1 MYLVDSIPDPMT
13 LNVSLGLLSG
23 KEVADMGGGEG
34 PRPPPRMPSQEL
46 LRVEEELPASSHGTS
61 T

>member
-1 MYLVDSIPDPMT
+1 MYLVDPVRDPMT
-13 LNVSLGLLSG
+13 LSVSLGFSVG

-34 PRPPPRMPSQEL
+34 PCPPPLMPSQEL